1 MSKFFDKF
9 PLVSYTLDKQL
20 SNDYDSVTN
29 VLFRVG
35 LIKDVMENNIN
46 SYYFYAIKD
55 SDRPEILAEQI
66 YGSAEAHW
74 IILYANEIYDP
85 YYDWPMDDRTFEKYI
100 TKKYGSVQW
109 AKTNWHHYEKVITRE
124 NPAAQVTM
132 TTTFEVNESKLT
144 NDALTIIDLEYDYNI
159 GEPAFVGTSYGSNT
173 FSGIIQAWNNANG
186 YIVLSNTTGSIKAYD
201 FLIGANSAANGTVL
215 TIESPSAPMDAYN
228 TLVDTTDF
236 ASYNVAG
243 KTVREII
250 SRDRIS
256 YYDYEV
262 RLNES
267 KRQIKII
274 QPQYYNQIIAE
285 LDNLTGR
292 RVLYRRP

>member
-1 MSKFFDKF
+1 
-9 PLVSYTLDKQL
+9 
-20 SNDYDSVTN
+20 
-29 VLFRVG
+29 
-35 LIKDVMENNIN
+35 
-46 SYYFYAIKD
+46 
-55 SDRPEILAEQI
+55 
-66 YGSAEAHW
+66 
-74 IILYANEIYDP
+74 
-85 YYDWPMDDRTFEKYI
+85 
-100 TKKYGSVQW
+100 
-109 AKTNWHHYEKVITRE
+109 
-124 NPAAQVTM
+124 
-132 TTTFEVNESKLT
+132 
-144 NDALTIIDLEYDYNI
+144 
-159 GEPAFVGTSYGSNT
+159 
-173 FSGIIQAWNNANG
+173 
-186 YIVLSNTTGSIKAYD
+186 
-201 FLIGANSAANGTVL
+201 
-215 TIESPSAPMDAYN
+215 MDAYN

-285 LDNLTGR
+285 LENLTGR